1 MKGFNMEVILVYNIT
16 TALSNGKETVG
27 LRYTK
32 MQGTRSMVTTVMWET
47 QVETALRLAAK
58 LWFLRE
64 RRMTT

>member
-1 MKGFNMEVILVYNIT
+1 MKGFNMEVIVLYNIT

-47 QVETALRLAAK
+47 QVERALCLVSK
-58 LWFLRE
+58 PWFLSTE
-64 RRMTT
+64 